1 MTLHRPSNVDKEE
14 DIKNIMSILNE
25 VQKRMTIVYPVHPRA
40 RKNIQPFDMEGL
52 KMIDPLGY
60 LDFLCLMMNS
70 KFVLTDSGG
79 IQEETTVLGV
89 PCITLRKNT
98 ERPVTV
104 EQGTNLLVSI
114 DKEKVVGIAVKIIN
128 NKIDIKNRIPEFWD
142 GKAAERIVKILVENI

>member
-1 MTLHRPSNVDKEE
+1 MSESNPEINKD
-14 DIKNIMSILNE
+14 N
-25 VQKRMTIVYPVHPRA
+25 
-40 RKNIQPFDMEGL
+40 L
-52 KMIDPLGY
+52 KVINPLGY
-60 LDFLCLMMNS
+60 LDFINLMLNS
-70 KFVLTDSGG
+70 KLVLTDSGG

-128 NKIDIKNRIPEFWD
+128 NKIDIKNFYIFVNP
-142 GKAAERIVKILVENI
+142 LY